1 MGHLNS
7 TSKTRQRPGRTS
19 PWALQTL
26 HVALAALV
34 ALFAGAS
41 VASAQTVTDGCMQDI
56 AGFSLNCTANDV
68 KIAGVADVDGVPGP
82 DIIILDD
89 GCKFPG
95 DTVDF
100 TATFEL
106 QTTTERHDIGIYF
119 ATDGDPND
127 DGAISGECCISTL
140 PYSPDPPWLDLDGTD
155 DDPLGLIQDKCG
167 DINESHTPLYPEIT
181 LRDVQCIDPD
191 RDGQLNL
198 PNCISWRQ
206 PGANELCQS
215 PLDSYPGTPSKC
227 RCDIA
232 FNVPIDVP
240 PAELAVTKTANPTE
254 VSEPG
259 GLVTFTVQITNNSVD
274 PSNSV
279 DLDTL
284 LDDVYGD
291 LLDPDNPNVYDNFCD
306 SNNLDMNIGA
316 GETVVCTFQAQ
327 VSGNVS
333 DSPQIDWV
341 EASGLDQR
349 DPPNRIT
356 GSDDA
361 SVAILD
367 VAPEISVE
375 KTAVP
380 IEVLEPGGDVT
391 FTVVVNN
398 NSPASSDPLT
408 INSLEDTIYGDLTAV
423 ENSTCSVSQ
432 TIPPA
437 GSYTCSFTA
446 SVEGNAGYSETDIVT
461 ASGVDDEGNEVNA
474 SDSATVNVND
484 VPSAI
489 ELIKTANPTSV
500 DEPGGQV
507 TFTFTANNIS
517 LVDTVT
523 IDTLTDD
530 IYGDL
535 TAIQGSNC
543 SVPQTITVMGSYT
556 CSFTAY
562 VAGDANTSVTN
573 VATASGLDDDN
584 NPVSDDDD
592 ATVSFNNV
600 EPAATL
606 NKSATGVV
614 VTYTVTVTNDSTAE
628 ALTLDALVDDVYG
641 DLLDNTNTSVSNNT
655 CLTLDTNVPVD
666 ETVSCTFDAVVT
678 TSPHTNTVTGTV
690 SDNDGSLPITPSDSA
705 TVTFE

>member
-1 MGHLNS
+1 MAHPNL
-7 TSKTRQRPGRTS
+7 TSKTRQYPGRMS
-19 PWALQTL
+19 PWTL
-26 HVALAALV
+26 RTLYVVAVLM

-41 VASAQTVTDGCMQDI
+41 VALAQTVTNGCMQDI

-82 DIIILDD
+82 DIVILDD

-119 ATDGDPND
+119 ATDGDPNN
-127 DGAISGECCISTL
+127 DGAVSGECSISTL
-140 PYSPDPPWLDLDGTD
+140 PYAPDPLWLDLDGTD
-155 DDPLGLIQDKCG
+155 DDPLGLTQDTCG
-167 DINESHTPLYPEIT
+167 DISESHTPLYAEIT
-181 LRDVQCIDPD
+181 LAGVVCIDPD
-191 RDGQLNL
+191 EDGQLNL

-206 PGANELCQS
+206 PGANELCLS
-215 PLDSYPGTPSKC
+215 PLHSFPGTPSKC

-259 GLVTFTVQITNNSVD
+259 GLVTFTVQITNNSID
-274 PSNSV
+274 PNNSV

-284 LDDVYGD
+284 DDDVYGD
-291 LLDPDNPNVYDNFCD
+291 LLDPNNQNVSDNYCNSDQ
-306 SNNLDMNIGA
+306 LDMNIGA
-316 GETVVCTFQAQ
+316 GDTVSCTFQAQ

-333 DSPQIDWV
+333 DSPQIDTV
-341 EASGLDQR
+341 VASGLDQR
-349 DPPNRIT
+349 DNQIS

-367 VAPEISVE
+367 VVPVISVV

-398 NSPASSDPLT
+398 DSVATDSVT
-408 INSLEDTIYGDLTAV
+408 IDTLEDNIYGDLTAV
-423 ENSTCSVSQ
+423 ENSTCNVSQ
-432 TIPPA
+432 TIPA
-437 GSYTCSFTA
+437 ADSYTCLFTVR
-446 SVEGNAGYSETDIVT
+446 VEGNAGYLETDTVT
-461 ASGVDDEGNEVNA
+461 ASGVDDEDNPVSA
-474 SDSATVNVND
+474 FDSATVNVND

-507 TFTFTANNIS
+507 TFTFTVNNIS
-517 LVDTVT
+517 TVDSVT
-523 IDTLTDD
+523 IDTLTDT

-535 TAIQGSNC
+535 TSAEGSTC
-543 SVPQTITVMGSYT
+543 SVPQTIQVAGSYT

-573 VATASGLDDDN
+573 VATASGLDDDGIS
-584 NPVSDDDD
+584 VSDDDD

-600 EPAATL
+600 PPAATL
-606 NKSATGVV
+606 NKSATGMA
-614 VTYTVTVTNDSTAE
+614 VTYEVKVKNDSLAE

-641 DLLDNTNTSVSNNT
+641 DLLDNSNTAVFNNT
-655 CLTLDTNVPVD
+655 CPTMDTNVPVGGD
-666 ETVSCTFDAVVT
+666 VSCTFDAVVT
-678 TSPHTNTVTGTV
+678 TSPHTDTVTGTV
-690 SDNDGSLPITPSDSA
+690 SDNDGSTPITPSDSA
-705 TVTFE
+705 MVTFE

>member
-1 MGHLNS
+1 MAHPNL
-7 TSKTRQRPGRTS
+7 TSKTRQYPGRMS
-19 PWALQTL
+19 PWTL
-26 HVALAALV
+26 RTLYVVAVLM

-41 VASAQTVTDGCMQDI
+41 VALAQTVTNGCMQDI

-82 DIIILDD
+82 DIVILDD

-119 ATDGDPND
+119 ATDGDPNG
-127 DGAISGECCISTL
+127 DGAVSGQCSISSLLYT
-140 PYSPDPPWLDLDGTD
+140 PDPPWLDLDGTN

-181 LRDVQCIDPD
+181 LTDVQCIDPD
-191 RDGQLNL
+191 EDGQLNL

-206 PGANELCQS
+206 PGANELCLS

-259 GLVTFTVQITNNSVD
+259 GLVTFTVQITNNSID
-274 PSNSV
+274 PNNSV

-284 LDDVYGD
+284 DDDVYGD
-291 LLDPDNPNVYDNFCD
+291 LLDPNNQNVSDNYCNSDH
-306 SNNLDMNIGA
+306 LDMNIGA
-316 GETVVCTFQAQ
+316 GDTVSCTFQAQ

-333 DSPQIDWV
+333 DSPQIDTV
-341 EASGLDQR
+341 VASGLDQR
-349 DPPNRIT
+349 DNQIS

-367 VAPEISVE
+367 VVPVISVV

-398 NSPASSDPLT
+398 DSVSTDSVT
-408 INSLEDTIYGDLTAV
+408 IDTLEDTIYGDLTAV
-423 ENSTCSVSQ
+423 ENSTCNVSQ

-437 GSYTCSFTA
+437 DSYTCSFTA
-446 SVEGNAGYSETDIVT
+446 SVEGNAGYSETDTVT
-461 ASGVDDEGNEVNA
+461 ASGVDDEGNPVNA

-500 DEPGGQV
+500 DEPGGDV
-507 TFTFTANNIS
+507 TFTFTVNNVS
-517 LVDTVT
+517 TVDSVT

-530 IYGDL
+530 IYYDL
-535 TAIQGSNC
+535 TAIQGSTC
-543 SVPQTITVMGSYT
+543 SVPQTIPVAGSYT
-556 CSFTAY
+556 CLFTAY
-562 VAGDANTSVTN
+562 VAGDANTSETN
-573 VATASGLDDDN
+573 VATASGLDDDGIS
-584 NPVSDDDD
+584 VSDVDD

-600 EPAATL
+600 PPAATL

-641 DLLDNTNTSVSNNT
+641 DLLDNTNTAVSNNT
-655 CLTLDTNVPVD
+655 CLTLNTNVPVG

-678 TSPHTNTVTGTV
+678 TSPHTDTVTGTV
-690 SDNDGSLPITPSDSA
+690 SDNDGSTPITPSDSA

>member
-1 MGHLNS
+1 MGHFKL

-19 PWALQTL
+19 PWALRTL

-34 ALFAGAS
+34 ALFAGATA
-41 VASAQTVTDGCMQDI
+41 ASAQTVKGGCMQEI
-56 AGFSLNCTANDV
+56 APFDLNCTANDIQ
-68 KIAGVADVDGVPGP
+68 IAGVADVDGIPGP
-82 DIIILDD
+82 DIVILDD
-89 GCKFPG
+89 GCKYPG

-100 TATFEL
+100 TATFEVV
-106 QTTTERHDIGIYF
+106 TTATERHDIGIYF
-119 ATDGDPND
+119 AIDGDPNG
-127 DGAISGECCISTL
+127 DGAVTGDCSISTL

-155 DDPLGLIQDKCG
+155 DDPSGLIQDTCG
-167 DINESHTPLYPEIT
+167 DIDKPGHNPLFPTIT
-181 LRDVQCIDPD
+181 LTGVTCIDH
-191 RDGQLNL
+191 DGDGKLNL
-198 PNCISWRQ
+198 PNCTSWRQ
-206 PGANELCQS
+206 PGANELCLS
-215 PLDSYPGTPSKC
+215 PFDAFPGTPSKC
-227 RCDIA
+227 RTDIG

-240 PAELAVTKTANPTE
+240 PAELVVTKTADPAE
-254 VSEPG
+254 VYEPG

-274 PSNSV
+274 PGNSV

-291 LLDPDNPNVYDNFCD
+291 LLDPNNPNVSENYCNF
-306 SNNLDMNIGA
+306 NELDMNIGA
-316 GETVVCTFQAQ
+316 NESVSCTFQAQ

-349 DPPNRIT
+349 DPPNRVS

-367 VAPEISVE
+367 VAPVISVE
-375 KTAVP
+375 KTADP

-398 NSPASSDPLT
+398 DSVATDSVT
-408 INSLEDTIYGDLTAV
+408 IDTLVDDIHGYLDGQGGCAV
-423 ENSTCSVSQ
+423 PQ
-432 TIPPA
+432 TILA
-437 GSYTCSFTA
+437 GGSYSCSFTA
-446 SVEGNAGYSETDIVT
+446 HVAGNAGHLETDLAT
-461 ASGVDDEGNEVNA
+461 ASGVDDEGNQVNA

-500 DEPGGQV
+500 DEPGSQV
-507 TFTFTANNIS
+507 TFTFTVNNIS
-517 LVDTVT
+517 LVDSVT
-523 IDTLTDD
+523 IDKLKDN

-535 TAIQGSNC
+535 TEIQGSTC
-543 SVPQTITVMGSYT
+543 SVPQTIPVAGSYT

-573 VATASGLDDDN
+573 LATASGLDDDN

-606 NKSATGVV
+606 NKSATGVL
-614 VTYTVTVTNDSTAE
+614 VTYEVKVKNDSTAE
-628 ALTLDALVDDVYG
+628 ALTLDALVDDIYG
-641 DLLDNTNTSVSNNT
+641 DLLDDNNTAVSNNT
-655 CLTLDTNVPVD
+655 CLTLDTNIPVG

-678 TSPHTNTVTGTV
+678 TSPHTDTVTGTL
-690 SDNDGSLPITPSDSA
+690 SDNDGSTPITPSDSA
-705 TVTFE
+705 MVTFE

>member
-1 MGHLNS
+1 MAHPNL
-7 TSKTRQRPGRTS
+7 TSKTRQYPGRMS
-19 PWALQTL
+19 PWTL
-26 HVALAALV
+26 RTLYVVAVLM

-41 VASAQTVTDGCMQDI
+41 VALAQTVTNGCMQDI

-82 DIIILDD
+82 DIVILDD

-119 ATDGDPND
+119 ATDGDPNN
-127 DGAISGECCISTL
+127 DGAVSGECSISTL
-140 PYSPDPPWLDLDGTD
+140 PYAPDPLWLDLDGTD
-155 DDPLGLIQDKCG
+155 DDPLGLTQDTCG
-167 DINESHTPLYPEIT
+167 DISESHTPLYAEIT
-181 LRDVQCIDPD
+181 LAGVVCIDPD
-191 RDGQLNL
+191 EDGQLNL

-206 PGANELCQS
+206 PGANELCLS
-215 PLDSYPGTPSKC
+215 PLHSFPGTPSKC

-259 GLVTFTVQITNNSVD
+259 GLVTFTVQITNNSID
-274 PSNSV
+274 PNNSV

-284 LDDVYGD
+284 DDDVYGD
-291 LLDPDNPNVYDNFCD
+291 LLDPNNQNVSDNFCNSD
-306 SNNLDMNIGA
+306 HLDMNIGA
-316 GETVVCTFQAQ
+316 GDTVSCTFQAQ

-333 DSPQIDWV
+333 DSPQIDTV
-341 EASGLDQR
+341 VASGWDQR
-349 DPPNRIT
+349 DNQIS

-367 VAPEISVE
+367 VVPVISVV

-398 NSPASSDPLT
+398 DSVATDSVT
-408 INSLEDTIYGDLTAV
+408 INSLIDDIHGDLNGQGGCAV
-423 ENSTCSVSQ
+423 PL
-432 TIPPA
+432 TISA
-437 GSYTCSFTA
+437 ADSYTCLFTVR
-446 SVEGNAGYSETDIVT
+446 VEGNAGYLETDTVT
-461 ASGVDDEGNEVNA
+461 ASGVDDEDNPVSA

-507 TFTFTANNIS
+507 TFTFTVNNIS
-517 LVDTVT
+517 TVDSVT
-523 IDTLTDD
+523 IDTLTDT

-535 TAIQGSNC
+535 NGKGDC
-543 SVPQTITVMGSYT
+543 SVPQTIPVAGIYT

-562 VAGDANTSVTN
+562 VAGDANTSETN

-584 NPVSDDDD
+584 NVVSDDDD

-600 EPAATL
+600 PPAATL

-641 DLLDNTNTSVSNNT
+641 DLLDPDNQNVSNNI
-655 CLTLDTNVPVD
+655 CLTLDTNVPVG

-678 TSPHTNTVTGTV
+678 TSPHTDTVTGTV
-690 SDNDGSLPITPSDSA
+690 SDNDGSSPIMPFDSA

>member
-7 TSKTRQRPGRTS
+7 TSKTRQYPGRMSSWTS
-19 PWALQTL
+19 RTL
-26 HVALAALV
+26 YVVAVLV

-41 VASAQTVTDGCMQDI
+41 VALAQTVTNGCMQDI

-68 KIAGVADVDGVPGP
+68 KIAGVADVDGIPGP
-82 DIIILDD
+82 DIVILDD
-89 GCKFPG
+89 GCMFPG

-119 ATDGDPND
+119 ATDGDPNN
-127 DGAISGECCISTL
+127 DGAISGECSISTL
-140 PYSPDPPWLDLDGTD
+140 PYTPDPPWLDLDGTN
-155 DDPLGLIQDKCG
+155 DDPLGLTQDNCG
-167 DINESHTPLYPEIT
+167 DINESHTPLYAEIT
-181 LRDVQCIDPD
+181 LTDVQCIDPD
-191 RDGQLNL
+191 KDGQLNL

-206 PGANELCQS
+206 PGANDLCLD
-215 PLDSYPGTPSKC
+215 PLDAYPGTPSKC

-240 PAELAVTKTANPTE
+240 PAELAVTKTADPAE
-254 VSEPG
+254 VYEPG

-274 PSNSV
+274 PANSV

-284 LDDVYGD
+284 VDDVYGD
-291 LLDPDNPNVYDNFCD
+291 LLDPDNQNVSENYCD
-306 SNNLDMNIGA
+306 SDELDMIIGA

-333 DSPQIDWV
+333 DSPQIDTV

-367 VAPEISVE
+367 VAPAISVE

-398 NSPASSDPLT
+398 DSPASSDPLT
-408 INSLEDTIYGDLTAV
+408 INSLEDNIYGDLTTV
-423 ENSTCSVSQ
+423 EGSTCSVSQ
-432 TIPPA
+432 TIGVG

-446 SVEGNAGYSETDIVT
+446 SVEGNAGYYETDIVT

-489 ELIKTANPTSV
+489 ELIKTAEPTSV
-500 DEPGGQV
+500 DEPGDNV
-507 TFTFTANNIS
+507 TFTFTVNNVS
-517 LVDTVT
+517 TVDSVE
-523 IDTLTDD
+523 IDTLEDN

-535 TAIQGSNC
+535 TTVEGSTC
-543 SVPQTITVMGSYT
+543 SVPQTIGVGGSYT

-573 VATASGLDDDN
+573 VATASGLDDDGID
-584 NPVSDDDD
+584 VSDDDD

-600 EPAATL
+600 PPAATL
-606 NKSATGVV
+606 NKSATELV

-628 ALTLDALVDDVYG
+628 ALTLVALVDDVYG
-641 DLLDNTNTSVSNNT
+641 DLLDNTNTAISNNT
-655 CLTLDTNVPVD
+655 CLTLDTNVPAG

-678 TSPHTNTVTGTV
+678 TSPHTDTVTGTV
-690 SDNDGSLPITPSDSA
+690 SDNDGSTPITPSDSA

>member
-1 MGHLNS
+1 MGHLNL
-7 TSKTRQRPGRTS
+7 TSKTRQYPGRMS
-19 PWALQTL
+19 PWTL
-26 HVALAALV
+26 RTLYVVAVLV

-41 VASAQTVTDGCMQDI
+41 VALAGTITDGCMQDI

-89 GCKFPG
+89 GCKYPG

-106 QTTTERHDIGIYF
+106 ETETERHDIGIYF
-119 ATDGDPND
+119 ATDGDPNN
-127 DGAISGECCISTL
+127 DGAISGECSISTL
-140 PYSPDPPWLDLDGTD
+140 LYTPDPPWLDLDGTN
-155 DDPLGLIQDKCG
+155 DDPLGLTQDECG
-167 DINESHTPLYPEIT
+167 DIDNSHSPLYPQIT
-181 LRDVQCIDPD
+181 LTGVECIDPD
-191 RDGQLNL
+191 GDGQLNL

-206 PGANELCQS
+206 PGANDLCLT
-215 PLDSYPGTPSKC
+215 PTDAYPGTPSKC

-240 PAELAVTKTANPTE
+240 PAELAVTKTADPTE
-254 VSEPG
+254 VFEPG

-274 PSNSV
+274 PINSV

-284 LDDVYGD
+284 VDDVYGD
-291 LLDPDNPNVYDNFCD
+291 LLDPNNQNVSDNFCD
-306 SNNLDMNIGA
+306 SDHLDMNIGA
-316 GETVVCTFQAQ
+316 GETVSCTFKAQ
-327 VSGNVS
+327 VLGNVS
-333 DSPQIDWV
+333 ESPQIDTV

-349 DPPNRIT
+349 DPPNRVS

-367 VAPEISVE
+367 VAPVISVV

-398 NSPASSDPLT
+398 DSVATDSVT
-408 INSLEDTIYGDLTAV
+408 IDTLEDNIYGDLTAV
-423 ENSTCSVSQ
+423 ENSTCNVSQ

-437 GSYTCSFTA
+437 DSYTCSFTA
-446 SVEGNAGYSETDIVT
+446 SVEGNAGYSVTDTVT
-461 ASGVDDEGNEVNA
+461 ASGVDDEGNPVNA

-507 TFTFTANNIS
+507 TFTFTVENTS
-517 LVDTVT
+517 PVDSVT
-523 IDTLTDD
+523 IDTFTDT

-535 TAIQGSNC
+535 NGKGDC
-543 SVPQTITVMGSYT
+543 SVPQTIAVAGIYT

-562 VAGDANTSVTN
+562 VAGDANTSETN

-584 NPVSDDDD
+584 NVVSDDDD

-600 EPAATL
+600 PPAATL

-641 DLLDNTNTSVSNNT
+641 DLLDPDNQNVSNNT
-655 CLTLDTNVPVD
+655 CLTLDTNVPVG
-666 ETVSCTFDAVVT
+666 EGVSCTFDAVVT
-678 TSPHTNTVTGTV
+678 TSPHTDTVTGTV
-690 SDNDGSLPITPSDSA
+690 SDNDDSIPITPSDSA